1 MCVMETDA
9 CPKGMAF
16 WCPAIKKGFALSTPP
31 GTPPNQIIFYEALAV
46 LSALHNAHLT
56 LPSQRRIVIF
66 TDNLTIVAMFNSLQ
80 AIPDNCILN
89 VAIDILLEGDHD
101 LEVLHILGKSN
112 LVADALSCLEFVKAL
127 SI

>member
-1 MCVMETDA
+1 M
-9 CPKGMAF
+9 
-16 WCPAIKKGFALSTPP
+16 STPP